1 MFHMRRLDKFIVPL
15 GAFVAI
21 LALACQSAQAQV
33 RPFVVNGGGVADFI
47 PFVEFDPGGS
57 NENSQAF
64 HYAVGEATELGTYYG
79 EGEVQLDLFT
89 GPTTAAFSS
98 AVPFVFTAA
107 DGDKLA
113 FTYGDITN
121 GAVQPGEVVLSD
133 GGGGNSIATFTAEFN
148 PVIAQSTGRF
158 KDVIG
163 GSFIMIA
170 VTEPFQFGIKPVG
183 GVDYTWDGIGTIEF
197 KAIPEPSSIA
207 LLGLG
212 MVGLLSY
219 GWRRKKAV

>member
-1 MFHMRRLDKFIVPL
+1 MLHTSCLYKFVFPLSALVP
-15 GAFVAI
+15 I
-21 LALACQSAQAQV
+21 LVLACQNAQAQV

-64 HYAVGEATELGTYYG
+64 HYAVGEASELGTYYG
-79 EGEVQLDLFT
+79 EGKVQLDLFT

-98 AVPFVFTAA
+98 AEPFVFTAE

-113 FTYGDITN
+113 FTYGDTTN

-148 PVIAQSTGRF
+148 PVIEQSTGRF

-170 VTEPFQFGIKPVG
+170 VTEPFQFGIKPVD
-183 GVDYTWDGIGTIEF
+183 GVDYTWNGNGTIEF
-197 KAIPEPSSIA
+197 KPIPEPSSIA

-212 MVGLLSY
+212 MFGLLSY
-219 GWRRKKAV
+219 GWRRQ